1 MRWQCST
8 NSNRI
13 GMFDIDPS
21 LDQLWYHLFF
31 TIATLIWVVERT
43 IFSLAYQLDQL
54 RLWLLD
60 HVFPSVYQE
69 LIEQLALPIFEPL
82 ILIALILFSIVFL
95 LTPLLG
101 RGASVINLR
110 QVLLLAL
117 TAPTALILAG
127 PLLRDLEYLRL
138 DVGQAIGTV
147 MRTNIPA
154 SIGGIGNT
162 QSMAAIAP
170 LYRSN
175 QPICG
180 QQLPDHGTPT
190 DPNAHQLVDF
200 AAAIVW
206 ATAND
211 IHCPERPLPE
221 QFYLQS
227 PDGPGFAREG
237 GANSANDIERE
248 MAVQG
253 IQASIVQLLLGLL
266 PAIVVTTE
274 ILAQLG
280 FTIALLLHWLSL
292 PIVLMTMIFMR
303 DSALLRL
310 LLRSVVEVLFSSWR
324 CTMLL
329 SLIFACMQAAAL
341 NGNALALASLSIAA
355 FLVMRF
361 VLRIAIQS
369 ITRAVSTFGQTA
381 SHSIGMVGIGSAALL
396 REVSAPTGAE
406 RYRVARTITGS
417 RTYAAASVLGQIAPL
432 ASFAQNYSH
441 NPALRAGAKA
451 GQTAPTTPALVEQ
464 ARRDALRLAQ
474 YDQRE
479 QHQFRQI
486 TQQLSTAWQ
495 PTHQASTPG
504 NLAQQQPDPHP
515 SPESATPTGARPIP
529 DHQQQI
535 QSTAAQPVQASE
547 RPHTPLLR
555 RVGRSMRHRSPEATT
570 PAEPA
575 LMLQAGQI
583 QALPRRDPHEQ
594 GVRVAELSQEQIS
607 RLLARG
613 YCVQLQPNGR
623 IAYWSRWKDTNQ
635 PATHQPLQPQ
645 PPRQATKPA
654 QPIAEPP
661 TAGTNGDQQN
671 RSVDPPLY
679 APDTAAIADRQA
691 NQRRELC

>member
-1 MRWQCST
+1 
-8 NSNRI
+8 
-13 GMFDIDPS
+13 MFDIDPS

-60 HVFPSVYQE
+60 HVFPSAYQE
-69 LIEQLALPIFEPL
+69 LIDQLALPIFEPL

-101 RGASVINLR
+101 RGANMINLR

-147 MRTNIPA
+147 MRTTIPV

-162 QSMAAIAP
+162 QSMAPIAP
-170 LYRSN
+170 LYQSN

-180 QQLPDHGTPT
+180 QQLPDHSAQT

-206 ATAND
+206 VTASD

-237 GANSANDIERE
+237 GANSANDIERD

-253 IQASIVQLLLGLL
+253 IQAGIVQLLLGLL

-329 SLIFACMQAAAL
+329 SLVFACMQAAAL

-381 SHSIGMVGIGSAALL
+381 SHSIGMIGIGSGALL
-396 REVSAPTGAE
+396 REISAPTGAE
-406 RYRVARTITGS
+406 RYQVARTITGS

-451 GQTAPTTPALVEQ
+451 GQTALTTPALVEQ

-486 TQQLSTAWQ
+486 TQQLSTMWQ
-495 PTHQASTPG
+495 PIHQASTPG
-504 NLAQQQPDPHP
+504 NQAQPNLLHEQQINQPPRADGGGQPPQVEPVLSVAATPVAPFGNPHTVQFPQQPQPAQESETPPAIP
-515 SPESATPTGARPIP
+515 SQRSG
-529 DHQQQI
+529 
-535 QSTAAQPVQASE
+535 QSVWQHS
-547 RPHTPLLR
+547 
-555 RVGRSMRHRSPEATT
+555 S
-570 PAEPA
+570 EPA

-583 QALPRRDPHEQ
+583 HTLPRRDHHEQ
-594 GVRVAELSQEQIS
+594 GVRVAELSQEQIT
-607 RLLARG
+607 RLLTRG

-635 PATHQPLQPQ
+635 PATLQPLQPH
-645 PPRQATKPA
+645 PPRQATKPT
-654 QPIAEPP
+654 QPSAKTPA
-661 TAGTNGDQQN
+661 TGTNRDQPKPLN
-671 RSVDPPLY
+671 RPTTQPSS
-679 APDTAAIADRQA
+679 DR
-691 NQRRELC
+691 